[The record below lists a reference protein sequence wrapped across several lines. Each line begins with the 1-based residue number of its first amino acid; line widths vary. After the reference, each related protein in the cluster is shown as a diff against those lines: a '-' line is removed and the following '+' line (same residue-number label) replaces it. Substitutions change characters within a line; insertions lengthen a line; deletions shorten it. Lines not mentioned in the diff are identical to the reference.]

1 MAGAGIAL
9 MIVSVVSK
17 IYTDTGGPGLTIYRP
32 QCPPGFC
39 ILGDYSQE
47 GDINKPN
54 HGVMI
59 CVLMQSD
66 SNLVVPAKGFT
77 QVWSSEGP
85 GSGRGFT
92 GDNDDESSCFEGSHG
107 SESSASGDGDVL
119 AFWEPKVPSREY
131 VALGHVATT
140 NYQPPSESHVCV
152 VHKSVAS
159 PGIPGKRLWIEESR
173 TASIWTLAASY
184 HYLNIGLFLSS
195 DSRTAP
201 RLNQFWSLSLDVIPP
216 PLNASL
222 TFKKLTRNSLDLIYQ
237 GQECTDS
244 KRLRVY
250 RPQAPVG
257 YSTLG
262 HYAKQ
267 DGRTTVNANVLVVK
281 ETDGKGLLRHPV
293 TYQELWRLKAK
304 YNDTE
309 AVIWRPVPPPGF
321 FCLGHV
327 LGLGNGPPST
337 KAIVCLHWSVVGR
350 GWPVLS
356 QRVWWDKCSYNRH
369 STIWRVTGLDE
380 CLSAGTFVFHRGL
393 HIPHWEELLFHCFY
407 LREVKVK

>member
-1 MAGAGIAL
+1 

-92 GDNDDESSCFEGSHG
+92 GDNDDESSCFEGSYG

-131 VALGHVATT
+131 IALGHVATT

-159 PGIPGKRLWIEESR
+159 PGIPGKRLWVEESR
-173 TASIWTLAASY
+173 MASIWTLAASY
-184 HYLNIGLFLSS
+184 HYLNISENFSE
-195 DSRTAP
+195 
-201 RLNQFWSLSLDVIPP
+201 SLVT
-216 PLNASL
+216 L
-222 TFKKLTRNSLDLIYQ
+222 T
-237 GQECTDS
+237 
-244 KRLRVY
+244 
-250 RPQAPVG
+250 
-257 YSTLG
+257 
-262 HYAKQ
+262 
-267 DGRTTVNANVLVVK
+267 
-281 ETDGKGLLRHPV
+281 
-293 TYQELWRLKAK
+293 KAK
-304 YNDTE
+304 DLLQCSVFFYTVQFLF
-309 AVIWRPVPPPGF
+309 VI
-321 FCLGHV
+321 
-327 LGLGNGPPST
+327 
-337 KAIVCLHWSVVGR
+337 IVFNVIQRDSISIFLHKESFAFV
-350 GWPVLS
+350 PVL
-356 QRVWWDKCSYNRH
+356 Y
-369 STIWRVTGLDE
+369 
-380 CLSAGTFVFHRGL
+380 
-393 HIPHWEELLFHCFY
+393 
-407 LREVKVK
+407 